1 MPNSHNPL
9 ASARRIVV
17 EGPIGVG
24 KTSLARRLADHLQAE
39 LLLEDAQSNPFL
51 GRFYRDRRRYA
62 LHAQLHFLFQRIE
75 QVDARPAPEGVRRAL
90 VCDYLLEKD
99 ALFAALTLDDDEYA
113 LYRQVYDRL
122 AAPRLAAVQPDL
134 VIYLQAAPETLI
146 ERVRRRG
153 IDIEQAIDDDYLMR
167 VNEHYMHFFH
177 NYSAAPVMVVNSQH
191 LNFAE
196 SGDDFRLLVQRIETM
211 RGQREY
217 FNRGD

>member
-9 ASARRIVV
+9 AAARRIVV

-24 KTSLARRLADHLQAE
+24 KTSLARRLADHLQAG
-39 LLLEDAQSNPFL
+39 LLLEDAPANPFL

-62 LHAQLHFLFQRIE
+62 LPTQLHFLFHRLE
-75 QVDARPAPEGVRRAL
+75 QTNTTAPAESASRPL
-90 VCDYLLEKD
+90 VCDYLMEKD

-113 LYRQVYDRL
+113 LYRRVYDQL
-122 AAPRLAAVQPDL
+122 AAPRLAALQPDL
-134 VIYLQAAPETLI
+134 VIYLQAAPETLV

-153 IDIEQAIDDDYLMR
+153 IDVERDIDDDYLTQ
-167 VNEHYMHFFH
+167 VSEHYMHFFH
-177 NYSAAPVMVVNSQH
+177 NYSAAPVMVVNSQN
-191 LNFAE
+191 LNFAD